1 MATTDRAIIKAPED
15 WRAARCKRPR
25 RNNSA
30 QGKVVGERSTAY
42 DSLAGIKEKK
52 MEFKLDEAI
61 PVLERSPAVLSALLG
76 EVPERWTRAREGP
89 EAWSPS
95 EIIGHLINGERTD
108 WIPRARII
116 LKQESYRR
124 FEPFDRFAELKSDR
138 PLRDRLEEFEELRA
152 ENVATLRG
160 WNLKDKDLELTGEH
174 PELGT
179 ITLRQLLAT
188 WVVHDVSH
196 IAQITRTMAR
206 EYTEAVGPWTAYFRV
221 LQRDVRQ

>member
-1 MATTDRAIIKAPED
+1 
-15 WRAARCKRPR
+15 
-25 RNNSA
+25 
-30 QGKVVGERSTAY
+30 
-42 DSLAGIKEKK
+42 
-52 MEFKLDEAI
+52 MEFNLEEAI
-61 PVLERSPAVLSALLG
+61 PVLERTPAVLSALLA
-76 EVPERWTRAREGP
+76 EIPERWADSREGP
-89 EAWSPS
+89 DAWSPS
-95 EIIGHLINGERTD
+95 EIVGHLIHGERTD

-116 LKQESYRR
+116 LKQASFRR

-138 PLRDRLEEFEELRA
+138 PLRARLDEFDQLRS

-179 ITLRQLLAT
+179 VTMRQLLAT

-221 LQRDVRQ
+221 LQREVRQ